1 MLISCPNFLLSPR
14 RRKPRGRYVSI
25 HTMTF
30 LLFLLPLRRWIPRAQ
45 VSRQTQAQDSYHDKG
60 REHPE
65 EGENRT
71 VPSGCIGPSPRG
83 LEFAFLGGVNLISF
97 GEGGCRGAFKAR
109 LERRWMYSTF
119 ISSDQ
124 MVLQLSRN

>member
-1 MLISCPNFLLSPR
+1 MLISCRNFLLSPR
-14 RRKPRGRYVSI
+14 RCKPRGRYVSI

-30 LLFLLPLRRWIPRAQ
+30 LLFLLPLRRWIPRGQ

-71 VPSGCIGPSPRG
+71 VPSCNIVPSPHG
-83 LEFAFLGGVNLISF
+83 LEFGFS
-97 GEGGCRGAFKAR
+97 GE
-109 LERRWMYSTF
+109 
-119 ISSDQ
+119 
-124 MVLQLSRN
+124 V